1 MRGFQ
6 CKEVAIIL
14 TYQVDINV
22 AHISLSLFHP
32 PPLPPH
38 RMTNSL
44 TCTPSSFVLTI
55 PTRWR
60 LTTSVWRVATLRTTG
75 TSFLLRRFPTPK
87 PRSLRTGMTEQR
99 LMTPKL
105 PSQRYIHF
113 WHNVWPSMSTVQLE
127 IFKTFMNFAVGKV
140 FSTKFQVC
148 HSHLYGLFSFP
159 WSFYHKLL
167 SFYCPIKVKVF
178 HYTVLEGISPACL
191 QWATLIFQ

>member
-1 MRGFQ
+1 MMGFQ

-22 AHISLSLFHP
+22 AHISLSLFFIP
-32 PPLPPH
+32 PLPSVSPPLPPH

-44 TCTPSSFVLTI
+44 TCTPSSFVLTT

-87 PRSLRTGMTEQR
+87 PRNLRTGMTEQR

-105 PSQRYIHF
+105 PSQRYIYF
-113 WHNVWPSMSTVQLE
+113 WHNVWPSMSAVQLE
-127 IFKTFMNFAVGKV
+127 IFKGENFRE
-140 FSTKFQVC
+140 
-148 HSHLYGLFSFP
+148 
-159 WSFYHKLL
+159 
-167 SFYCPIKVKVF
+167 FYCWESFF
-178 HYTVLEGISPACL
+178 HEISGVPHP
-191 QWATLIFQ
+191 LIWLI